1 MQSLNTAIEQ
11 TEGLSSAYD
20 IGPAYF
26 LKLKNY
32 SGDTNHRFQQLWDY
46 HIEGVI
52 REYLRG
58 FDESGEKFTKLK
70 NAYFMIENQTESSNK
85 AYED

>member
-1 MQSLNTAIEQ
+1 MQSLNKAIDE

-26 LKLKNY
+26 RKIRY
-32 SGDTNHRFQQLWDY
+32 YEGDFQQLWDY

-58 FDESGEKFTKLK
+58 IDESGEKFTKLK
-70 NAYFMIENQTESSNK
+70 NAYFLIEDQAESSDEPI
-85 AYED
+85 ED